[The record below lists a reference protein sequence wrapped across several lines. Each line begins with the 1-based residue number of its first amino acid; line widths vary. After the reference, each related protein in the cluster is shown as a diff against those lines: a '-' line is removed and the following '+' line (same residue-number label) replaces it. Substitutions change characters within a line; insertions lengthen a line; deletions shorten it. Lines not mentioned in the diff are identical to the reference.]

1 MTTKRTTKTPGAT
14 EITPAAEQDVLGE
27 AFAEAP
33 TQDAGTSDV
42 GSTDTALPDMPTQGE
57 MWETIQ
63 LLKQQLAA
71 QQAQQK
77 QPQQAKAVAPHV
89 PTSEA
94 APNTGRWVL
103 TPNGWAIKGDV

>member
-14 EITPAAEQDVLGE
+14 ETIPEQTVLG
-27 AFAEAP
+27 EAP
-33 TQDAGTSDV
+33 TQDVPTPNV

-71 QQAQQK
+71 QQPQVKVVAQ
-77 QPQQAKAVAPHV
+77 HV

>member
-1 MTTKRTTKTPGAT
+1 MTTKRAIKTPGAT
-14 EITPAAEQDVLGE
+14 ETTPAAEQDVLGE
-27 AFAEAP
+27 AP
-33 TQDAGTSDV
+33 TQEVPTSDV
-42 GSTDTALPDMPTQGE
+42 GSTDTALPDMPTPGE

-71 QQAQQK
+71 QQ
-77 QPQQAKAVAPHV
+77 PQQAKVVAQHV

-103 TPNGWAIKGDV
+103 TDKGWAVKEIV

>member
-14 EITPAAEQDVLGE
+14 EATPAVDQQAVLD
-27 AFAEAP
+27 EAP
-33 TQDAGTSDV
+33 TQDAPTSDV
-42 GSTDTALPDMPTQGE
+42 GSTDTAQVSEPTTAELMQQIE
-57 MWETIQ
+57 

-71 QQAQQK
+71 Q

>member
-14 EITPAAEQDVLGE
+14 ETTPAAEQDVLGE
-27 AFAEAP
+27 EFAEAP

-42 GSTDTALPDMPTQGE
+42 GSTETTAQTEPTPAELMQQIE
-57 MWETIQ
+57 

-71 QQAQQK
+71 QQE
-77 QPQQAKAVAPHV
+77 QPKQAKAVAPHV

-94 APNTGRWVL
+94 SASNTGRWVL
-103 TPNGWAIKGDV
+103 TDKGWAVKEIV

>member
-1 MTTKRTTKTPGAT
+1 MARTTKTPGAT
-14 EITPAAEQDVLGE
+14 ETTPVANQDVLGE
-27 AFAEAP
+27 AFAEAS
-33 TQDAGTSDV
+33 TQDAPTSGV
-42 GSTDTALPDMPTQGE
+42 GSTNDTALPDMPTPGE

-71 QQAQQK
+71 QQE
-77 QPQQAKAVAPHV
+77 QPKQAKAVAPHV

-103 TPNGWAIKGDV
+103 TDKGWAVKEIV

>member
-14 EITPAAEQDVLGE
+14 ETTPAVDQQAVLD
-27 AFAEAP
+27 EAP
-33 TQDAGTSDV
+33 TQDVPTPNV
-42 GSTDTALPDMPTQGE
+42 GSTDTAQVSEPTTAELMQQIE
-57 MWETIQ
+57 

-71 QQAQQK
+71 QQ
-77 QPQQAKAVAPHV
+77 PQAKVVAPHV

-103 TPNGWAIKGDV
+103 TPNGWAVKEGV

>member
-14 EITPAAEQDVLGE
+14 ETTPAVDQQTVLD
-27 AFAEAP
+27 EAP
-33 TQDAGTSDV
+33 TQDVPTPNV

-77 QPQQAKAVAPHV
+77 QPKQAKAVAPHV